1 MPTFTSIA
9 LENLLEPRVRDSYKK
24 PLDSNQIAT
33 TLSNRGEE
41 EERVDGAENAK
52 PQAPNHI
59 YISPALYITPEPA
72 PIPDT
77 LSASISPSPYVANR
91 KRRSGGGLASR
102 KIDGFEVSGRKG
114 GEQGEKK
121 GDEVEY
127 EESDLTF
134 QCIGDVDAELAEDDL
149 FGTTEVGGDRIEG
162 LEARNEECLD
172 PKCDVSIFGSASE
185 ARGLDCQSFASA
197 QGDFFDASEEFSD
210 GSVSSVPSFII
221 AMESELQTTKLQLL
235 QEIEKRKA
243 AEDDLNMMCN
253 QWQRISNVLSEAGLT
268 LPLPSAVIG
277 GMQIEPAAIENL
289 LQEVIVARFVAE
301 VIGKGQSRAEAEL
314 ATEAILE
321 SKNQEISRL
330 RDRLLYYETANWEM
344 SERNQEI
351 IDAAR
356 KQRQRRRT
364 QQKWL
369 WSCVTCV
376 GLSAIIGISVAA
388 YSYLPQLS
396 NHQLTSRAG
405 DSTAGDTHLSS

>member
-121 GDEVEY
+121 GDEDEY
-127 EESDLTF
+127 EERDLTF

-149 FGTTEVGGDRIEG
+149 FGTTEVVGDRIEG

-243 AEDDLNMMCN
+243 AEDDLNMMCS
-253 QWQRISNVLSEAGLT
+253 QWQRISNVLSQAGLT

-301 VIGKGQSRAEAEL
+301 AIGKGQSRAEAEI

-330 RDRLLYYETANWEM
+330 RDRLLYYETANREM

-369 WSCVTCV
+369 WSCV

-396 NHQLTSRAG
+396 NHQLTSSAG